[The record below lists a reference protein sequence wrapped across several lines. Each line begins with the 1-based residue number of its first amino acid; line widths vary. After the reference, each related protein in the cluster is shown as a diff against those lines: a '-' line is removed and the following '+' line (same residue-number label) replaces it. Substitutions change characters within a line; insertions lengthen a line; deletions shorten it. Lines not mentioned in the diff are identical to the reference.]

1 MKTLQKIFI
10 HGGREYVNA
19 FGHAMPGVHHKALR
33 AMQNCR
39 TEKLG
44 RSHFSC
50 PHCHRRETANC
61 SCSNRHCPTCQA
73 AKGLEWF
80 DRHVQRMLP
89 CNYFMVTF
97 TVPTQMHRVI
107 RSHQRELYSA
117 LFTSAWQS
125 MAKLARDPRLLG
137 AHTLGAVGVLHSWT
151 RQVEY
156 HPHIHFLVPAG
167 GLDPDGNWIP
177 SRQDFFLPVR
187 ALSKI
192 FRAKMRH
199 TLNSLGL
206 LDQVGPA
213 AWHIDWNVNCENKG
227 NGRRCLEYLSAYLFR
242 VAITESRIVRAD
254 EHTVTFRY
262 KKQKS
267 DKYKNCTV
275 TRMEFL
281 RRFLQHVLPTGFVK
295 VRHFGFLSAHSKHD
309 IAYIAE
315 CIAEG
320 FLLWPMPLSDTS
332 KRPRGFVC
340 RCGTPMVFAGFS
352 KPVEACC
359 EASMVT

>member
-1 MKTLQKIFI
+1 MKTLQKIFVE
-10 HGGREYVNA
+10 GGRQYVGQY
-19 FGHAMPGVHHKALR
+19 GHSMPGVHRKALR

-39 TEKLG
+39 TGKMG

-50 PHCHRRETANC
+50 PHCHRHESANC

-73 AKGLEWF
+73 GKGLEWF
-80 DRHVQRMLP
+80 DKHVQRMLP

-125 MAKLARDPRLLG
+125 MTKLARDPRLLG
-137 AHTLGAVGVLHSWT
+137 AHTLGAIGVLHTWT
-151 RQVEY
+151 RQVGF

-167 GLDPDGNWIP
+167 GLDREGNWIRA
-177 SRQDFFLPVR
+177 RQDFFLPVR
-187 ALSKI
+187 ALSKL
-192 FRAKMRH
+192 FRAKMRDA
-199 TLNSLGL
+199 LKCLGMF
-206 LDQVGPA
+206 DEVDPT
-213 AWHIDWNVNCENKG
+213 AWAIDWNVNCENKG
-227 NGRRCLEYLSAYLFR
+227 NGRRSLEYLSAYLFR
-242 VAITESRIVRAD
+242 VAITDSRIVRVD
-254 EHTVTFRY
+254 HETVTFRY

-295 VRHFGFLSAHSKHD
+295 VRHFGFLSAHAKHS
-309 IAYIAE
+309 IARIAKM
-315 CIAEG
+315 IAEG
-320 FLLWPMPLSDTS
+320 LLCWPMPPSDTTTA
-332 KRPRGFVC
+332 PRGFIC
-340 RCGTPMVFAGFS
+340 TCGTRMVFAGFS
-352 KPVEACC
+352 KPHSNTREA
-359 EASMVT
+359 MVT